1 MNMTKP
7 FMPKNEKQYMLRL
20 SKLVPFFAKL
30 SSGSKWR
37 NLKLLMTPTTSVATK
52 AIAQFSTNNVFF
64 FILKEVCKRFTT
76 ELRLK
81 VPGQKCEKG
90 DAPLISNPNSRDP

>member
-1 MNMTKP
+1 MKICTEYGFAYDNRLFDLFLEIAEHIAMNMTKP
-7 FMPKNEKQYMLRL
+7 FMPKNEKQYMFRL

-30 SSGSKWR
+30 SSGSKCK

-64 FILKEVCKRFTT
+64 FILKKLLTA
-76 ELRLK
+76 L
-81 VPGQKCEKG
+81 
-90 DAPLISNPNSRDP
+90 